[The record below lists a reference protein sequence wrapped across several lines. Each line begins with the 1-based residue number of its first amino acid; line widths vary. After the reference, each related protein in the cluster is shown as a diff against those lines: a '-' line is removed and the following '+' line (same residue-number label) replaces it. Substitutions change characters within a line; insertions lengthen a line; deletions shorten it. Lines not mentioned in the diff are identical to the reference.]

1 MEKKLNTVN
10 VKVDRTKPV
19 RYFAYDGHD
28 LNDELLDAVFAD
40 IDANPENWNQET
52 YASRI
57 SEWSGM
63 WTHPDVRLPEVVVAP
78 KPGCGTTLC
87 VAGQTVVRK
96 GYHILFPKGDAETDI
111 AVDDTG
117 QRYSI
122 SNLAMHLLGLT
133 FRESD
138 ELFYGA
144 NSREAL
150 DGIRDQIKSNHRH
163 ADD

>member
-19 RYFAYDGHD
+19 QYFAYDGHD
-28 LNDELLDAVFAD
+28 LDDELLDAVFAD
-40 IDANPENWNQET
+40 IDANPENWNQEA
-52 YASRI
+52 YAARI
-57 SEWSGM
+57 GEWGQ
-63 WTHPDVRLPEVVVAP
+63 WGQLHLPEVVVAP

-96 GYHILFPKGDAETDI
+96 GYHILFPKGDAEATF
-111 AVDDTG
+111 AVDDAG

-122 SNLAMHLLGLT
+122 SNLATHLLGLT
-133 FRESD
+133 LRESD

-150 DGIRDQIKSNHRH
+150 ESIRDQIKSNHRH